1 MKPKTFIDDLKSQ
14 GVEVRN
20 AAKHYKLYYE
30 DKMTICIRHPTK
42 ELSNDYMKDVRKQL
56 GLK

>member
-1 MKPKTFIDDLKSQ
+1 MKPKTFIDDLKRQ